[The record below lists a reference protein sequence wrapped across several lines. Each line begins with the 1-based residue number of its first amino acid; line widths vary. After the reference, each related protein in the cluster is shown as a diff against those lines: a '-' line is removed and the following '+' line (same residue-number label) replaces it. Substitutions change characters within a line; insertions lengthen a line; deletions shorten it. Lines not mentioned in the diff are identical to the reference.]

1 MDRITFI
8 HYPHARIEIV
18 SHAFIPPESFITEMG
33 MRGIK
38 QQRQIVKR
46 NKTPL
51 ELILDIISLLFLIA
65 SLLYIIM
72 EWSSL
77 PNRIPFQFNFGE
89 VKIWGSKASVIAL
102 PLFGVVIWIGL
113 SILEKFPQHINLP
126 FFLQENKEMDHRN
139 NRILLNMTKNVV
151 VIFFTYTNWTSI
163 QLAII

>member
-1 MDRITFI
+1 M
-8 HYPHARIEIV
+8 
-18 SHAFIPPESFITEMG
+18 SNAFIPESFITEMG

-38 QQRQIVKR
+38 QQGQTIKR
-46 NKTPL
+46 NKTLL
-51 ELILDIISLLFLIA
+51 ELVLDIISLLFLIA

-77 PNRIPFQFNFGE
+77 PSRIPFQFNFGE

-102 PLFGVVIWIGL
+102 PLFGLVIWIGL

-126 FFLQENKEMDHRN
+126 FFLQDNKEMEHRN
-139 NRILLNMTKNVV
+139 NRVLLNMTKNVV

-163 QLAII
+163 QLALI

>member
-1 MDRITFI
+1 
-8 HYPHARIEIV
+8 
-18 SHAFIPPESFITEMG
+18 
-33 MRGIK
+33 
-38 QQRQIVKR
+38 
-46 NKTPL
+46 
-51 ELILDIISLLFLIA
+51 
-65 SLLYIIM
+65 M

-102 PLFGVVIWIGL
+102 PLFGLVIWIGL

-126 FFLQENKEMDHRN
+126 FFLQDNKEMEHRN